1 MLQIC
6 ISTLL
11 HNKAM
16 MGADKRSLRLI
27 GRQNILQ
34 SFWNYVP
41 NKCHV
46 WQKIYIYTFNR
57 ILLVAVVVIESKTR
71 NIYICNVHKKPLCHL
86 IFYLSYGQTQ
96 NKKIYKRVL
105 LLRLTLK
112 WNRRQ
117 TKKNSKDIIDLVNVL
132 ISYCKIYSMSADI
145 FHIFI

>member
-1 MLQIC
+1 MFP
-6 ISTLL
+6 T
-11 HNKAM
+11 NVTF
-16 MGADKRSLRLI
+16 DR
-27 GRQNILQ
+27 
-34 SFWNYVP
+34 
-41 NKCHV
+41 
-46 WQKIYIYTFNR
+46 KIYIYTFNR

-117 TKKNSKDIIDLVNVL
+117 TKKISKDIIDLVNVL
-132 ISYCKIYSMSADI
+132 ISYWKIYSMSADI
-145 FHIFI
+145 FHIFICRFSHRNIRKDQFSNTSTNSI